1 MLNVQIQNVS
11 KIYAGNN
18 IGVKDITLELHNG
31 MFGLLGPNGAGK
43 TTLMRMIATLLSPTS
58 GDIRVNGHSVHS
70 EPKAIRSI
78 LGYLPQDSG
87 VYPNLSA
94 REFLDYFAILDGIRD
109 YRERK
114 EAVGQ
119 ALEVVG
125 LTSVAE
131 KRLKTFS
138 GGMRQRIGIAQTL
151 LRPREFLIVDEPTAG
166 LDPEERIRFRNLLSE
181 ISGNKLVILSTHIV
195 ADIETTCDDLAIIK
209 QGSVLVRSSPS
220 ELTRSIQNKVW
231 EMMEMPDG
239 LATLKQKFQVI
250 SVVRK
255 ADGVCCRVLSENKPS
270 ENSQVVSPT
279 LEDAYVYLLH

>member
-58 GDIRVNGHSVHS
+58 GDIRVNGHSVRS

-151 LRPREFLIVDEPTAG
+151 LRPHEFLIVDEPTAG

-255 ADGVCCRVLSENKPS
+255 ADGVYCRVLSENKPS